1 MKMDGSEQC
10 DPEACM
16 ERLNTTEFVL
26 LFIGEGA
33 CEIHRRIITDQWVKL
48 DMTEFGLL
56 FIGMGAGEVHR
67 GIIADQW
74 VERNPYP
81 G

>member
-1 MKMDGSEQC
+1 MNASEQC
-10 DPEACM
+10 DSEA
-16 ERLNTTEFVL
+16 
-26 LFIGEGA
+26 GS
-33 CEIHRRIITDQWVKL
+33 VKL
-48 DMTEFGLL
+48 NATEFGLL
-56 FIGMGAGEVHR
+56 FIGEGANEIHR

>member
-1 MKMDGSEQC
+1 MQSMMLRIIDAEWEPLKWMASEQC
-10 DPEACM
+10 DSEVVTVK
-16 ERLNTTEFVL
+16 LNAKEFGL

-33 CEIHRRIITDQWVKL
+33 NEIHCR
-48 DMTEFGLL
+48 
-56 FIGMGAGEVHR
+56 
-67 GIIADQW
+67 IIADQW